1 MNDAPQRIAIIGIGS
16 PHGDDQFGWAVV
28 DCLRRR
34 SLLNDR
40 GNAPDDCLAQPAG
53 LGTDTPEYIEG
64 SKARPFADIA
74 SPDKRLG
81 RWPDGDGWSADDPA
95 LQAGLGKPVGRW
107 PADDVFIHK
116 ISNPVDILP
125 MLDDFDRIAVV
136 DASVGLPAETPFRR
150 LNYAD
155 AVDREWIAS
164 HSVRGTHD
172 FGLHQTLQLA
182 QTLGKRIDHVET
194 CLGHAVAFEPMS
206 MMTQQSA
213 AAIRPCVDAIAEEW
227 CHARTIA
234 G

>member
-40 GNAPDDCLAQPAG
+40 GNVPDDCLAQPAG
-53 LGTDTPEYIEG
+53 LGTDTPEYTEG
-64 SKARPFADIA
+64 PKARPFSDIA
-74 SPDKRLG
+74 SPDK
-81 RWPDGDGWSADDPA
+81 PM
-95 LQAGLGKPVGRW
+95 GRW

-125 MLDDFDRIAVV
+125 MLDDFDRIVVV
-136 DASVGLPAETPFRR
+136 DAGVGLPTETQFRR

-155 AVDREWIAS
+155 AVDRQWIAS
-164 HSVRGTHD
+164 HCVRGTHD

-182 QTLGKRIDHVET
+182 QTLGKRIDHVEIWV
-194 CLGHAVAFEPMS
+194 GNAIAFDPMS
-206 MMTQQSA
+206 KMTQQSA
-213 AAIRPCVDAIAEEW
+213 AVVRPCVDAIAEEW